1 MSAIPLHL
9 QRRCE
14 QKWAARFVPP
24 VAAGA
29 PKSIVSKDTVNAVP
43 RPAKEKE
50 KPAGSSTWDVGRI
63 GAQRVRAKRG
73 PMTGSGVI
81 RPTSFARTRGMTV

>member
-14 QKWAARFVPP
+14 QRWAARFVPP
-24 VAAGA
+24 VAAVA
-29 PKSIVSKDTVNAVP
+29 PKSIVSEDTVNSLP

-50 KPAGSSTWDVGRI
+50 KPAGSG
-63 GAQRVRAKRG
+63 QRAWSDRRE
-73 PMTGSGVI
+73 
-81 RPTSFARTRGMTV
+81 ARTVG

>member
-50 KPAGSSTWDVGRI
+50 KPAGSST
-63 GAQRVRAKRG
+63 
-73 PMTGSGVI
+73 
-81 RPTSFARTRGMTV
+81 

>member
-9 QRRCE
+9 QRRFE

-24 VAAGA
+24 VAAVA
-29 PKSIVSKDTVNAVP
+29 PKSIASKDTVNSLP

-50 KPAGSSTWDVGRI
+50 KPARLSR
-63 GAQRVRAKRG
+63 RA
-73 PMTGSGVI
+73 
-81 RPTSFARTRGMTV
+81 